1 MSGNYAVPREWSPY
15 ITHCYCG
22 SRYVTW
28 KKTCINCMFDS
39 NVLHTLRKT
48 HVAVCQIDHNH
59 TFCQLNFWHFGIL
72 RRIFGQFRQAVTS
85 ASAISIVRDLEQSC
99 GCSDTWQFSC
109 DFSLDIYSLLLCKYF
124 LPSVL
129 WHCLLGSR
137 KGIQPVNNWV
147 VGCWHGYLSGARC
160 RLAYGPADATA
171 THCLFS
177 KIQNGFTFLV
187 PAHPGSPG
195 QRAIKRVCV

>member
-28 KKTCINCMFDS
+28 KKICINCMFDS

-48 HVAVCQIDHNH
+48 HVALCQIDHNH

-72 RRIFGQFRQAVTS
+72 RRIFGQFRQVVTS

-160 RLAYGPADATA
+160 RLAYRPADATA
-171 THCLFS
+171 THCLLL
-177 KIQNGFTFLV
+177 Q
-187 PAHPGSPG
+187 
-195 QRAIKRVCV
+195 